1 MELPGSLRACWSLAE
16 RVPSSASSVL
26 LPWDFYP
33 LVFMEMT
40 SPLQQLSA
48 QRGGE
53 RGQLCTRL
61 LLSEPLLLHVYKCP
75 QLITRDQPSPQPF
88 LQGLRCILVPWM
100 VLCGHSGAVM
110 LASGAA
116 LLFWDSS
123 P

>member
-1 MELPGSLRACWSLAE
+1 MGLLSPCFQGDDFPTPTAE
-16 RVPSSASSVL
+16 RSK
-26 LPWDFYP
+26 
-33 LVFMEMT
+33 
-40 SPLQQLSA
+40 
-48 QRGGE
+48 GGE
-53 RGQLCTRL
+53 RGRLCTRL